1 MIRLDAAAGR
11 LEALV
16 DAAEWTAREP
26 VRADLAHYHTGLG
39 RELFAP
45 FRAAVG
51 AADQG
56 AAVVGRLAAA

>member
-1 MIRLDAAAGR
+1 MIRLDAAPVR
-11 LEALV
+11 SKPWSTRR
-16 DAAEWTAREP
+16 WTAREP
-26 VRADLAHYHTGLG
+26 VRADLAHYHIGLG

-56 AAVVGRLAAA
+56 AAVVGQLAAA